1 MNVPVAMLASFS
13 AAHARQDTA
22 MADSGLSMPFQGAV
36 RDVGSGVFSWIES
49 VTGLA
54 PHTQGKILLSL
65 LTIVLIYLIRALIVR
80 MVERRADDPR
90 LVYQWSKTSS
100 YLAGII
106 SFLVVGSIW
115 LEGVRSLGTF
125 LGLLTAGVAIALK
138 DIVASF
144 AGWVFILWRR
154 PFQLGDRIQIGERAG
169 DVVDIRIFQFTI
181 LEIGNWVD
189 AEQSTGRVIHI
200 PNAAVFSEPLSNY
213 TSQFEFVWNEIPV
226 LLTFES
232 DWRRAKEILKEIV
245 NEKAGDVV
253 SEARRAMRTASRKF
267 LIHFPNLTPIVYTT
281 VKDSGVLLTM
291 RFICNPR
298 HRRGLDEAVWEA
310 VLDAFA
316 KEPKI
321 ELAYP
326 TYRVY
331 QLPEGES
338 GVPEPPS

>member
-1 MNVPVAMLASFS
+1 MNVPVAIFTSLS
-13 AAHARQDTA
+13 AAHVQQDTA
-22 MADSGLSMPFQGAV
+22 TTGSGLFMPFQGAV
-36 RDVGSGVFSWIES
+36 RGVGSGLSSWIES
-49 VTGLA
+49 VTGLG
-54 PHTQGKILLSL
+54 PGTQGKILLSL
-65 LTIVLIYLIRALIVR
+65 MTVVLIYLLRALILR
-80 MVERRADDPR
+80 LVERRADDPR
-90 LVYQWSKTSS
+90 VLYQWSKTSS
-100 YLAGII
+100 YMAGII
-106 SFLVVGSIW
+106 SFLVMGLIW
-115 LEGVRSLGTF
+115 VEGVRSMGTF

-200 PNAAVFSEPLSNY
+200 PNAAVFMEPLCNY
-213 TSQFEFVWNEIPV
+213 TSQFEFIWNEIPV

-232 DWRRAKEILKEIV
+232 DWKRAKKILREIV
-245 NEKAGDVV
+245 DEQTGDVV
-253 SEARRAMRTASRKF
+253 SEARMAMKTASRKF
-267 LIHFPNLTPIVYTT
+267 LLHFPNLTPIVYTA
-281 VKDSGVLLTM
+281 VKDSGVLLTL

-316 KEPKI
+316 QEPNI
-321 ELAYP
+321 EFAYP
-326 TYRVY
+326 TYRMY
-331 QLPEGES
+331 QLPEGEP